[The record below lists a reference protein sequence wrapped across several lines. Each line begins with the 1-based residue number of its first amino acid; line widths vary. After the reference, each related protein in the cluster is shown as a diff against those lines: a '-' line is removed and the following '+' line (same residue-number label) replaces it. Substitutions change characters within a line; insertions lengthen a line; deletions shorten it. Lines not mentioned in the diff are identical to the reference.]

1 MRLIVTGPKRRGKDT
16 LAKWFK
22 ANAHLF
28 VPQGEKVP
36 EVHICAFAEE
46 LKRQVAQAFDA
57 PVSLFYDDDVKEVQT
72 AQLSF
77 AKCKDKKFVQ
87 ICQKFLPSLRGFE
100 ECDGLSMS
108 PREAAQL
115 WGTEYKRSEKEGYWI
130 SFVDNKVKE
139 RPNDFYVVADGR
151 FPDELQ
157 WGIQSGF
164 LTVAVVPVG
173 WPEKVDHTKGHASET
188 SLSSFKMDIKV
199 ENPYKN
205 MPQFE
210 ENIRQALRPF
220 MPKD

>member
-1 MRLIVTGPKRRGKDT
+1 MKLIVTGPKRRGKDT

-28 VPQGEKVP
+28 VPNGTTAP

-46 LKRQVAQAFDA
+46 LKRQVAQAFDV

-72 AQLSF
+72 TRLSF
-77 AKCKDKKFVQ
+77 ENCKDPRFVE
-87 ICQKFLPSLRGFE
+87 ICKTFLPALRGTSE
-100 ECDGLSMS
+100 VDGLSMS

-115 WGTEYKRSEKEGYWI
+115 WGTEYKRNEKDGYWI
-130 SFVDNKVKE
+130 SFVDEKVKAK
-139 RPNDFYVVADGR
+139 PNDFYVVADGR

-157 WGIQSGF
+157 WGIDSGF

-173 WPEKVDHTKGHASET
+173 WPEKIDHTKGHASET
-188 SLSSFKMDIKV
+188 SLSSFKMDIQV

-205 MPQFE
+205 MAQFE
-210 ENIRQALRPF
+210 ENIRQALLPY
-220 MPKD
+220 MANN